1 MNYIA
6 VIPARSGSKRLPGK
20 NIKKLGGIPL
30 LAWSI
35 KSAIES
41 KVFSDILIS
50 TDSQAV
56 ETIAIEYGAKS
67 LGLRSTELS
76 TDDASSI
83 DVVIDVVDK
92 YEKKNGRVDGVMLLQ
107 PTSPFRTADTIRKAI
122 QEFEKSDSQ
131 RSIISFRLA
140 KSHPH
145 WCFKK
150 DEEGF
155 FPFVDGEYVNIRSQ
169 DLTAAYAMDGQVY
182 LISPELLKKQKSFW
196 GANATP
202 LLLDDRMNDVDIDD
216 EFDFR
221 YAEYL
226 LQNR

>member
-1 MNYIA
+1 MRYLAI
-6 VIPARSGSKRLPGK
+6 IPARSGSKRLPGK
-20 NIKKLGGIPL
+20 NIKELGGIPL

-41 KVFSDILIS
+41 KVFSDILI
-50 TDSQAV
+50 TTNSQAI
-56 ETIAIEYGAKS
+56 ELIAIEYGAKS

-92 YEKKNGRVDGVMLLQ
+92 YEKKNGRIDGVMLLQ

-122 QEFEKSDSQ
+122 QEFEKRDFKSPV
-131 RSIISFRLA
+131 ISFRLA
-140 KSHPH
+140 KSHPQ
-145 WCFKK
+145 WCFKQGK
-150 DEEGF
+150 EGF
-155 FPFVDGEYVNIRSQ
+155 VPFVDGEHVNIRSQ
-169 DLTAAYAMDGQVY
+169 DLTTAYVMDGQVY
-182 LISPELLKKQKSFW
+182 LISPGLLKKQRSFW
-196 GANATP
+196 GKNTTP
-202 LLLDDRMNDVDIDD
+202 LLLDDSANDIDIDD
-216 EFDFR
+216 EYDFK